1 MTTVEC
7 SRVSNGREAHYAQ
20 GWTVSVLCHL
30 FGIGGALVFLAEIEK
45 PVLLNT
51 FQWEIAMVEAPAV
64 VAPAPAPPTPT
75 PLSPHQADRL
85 IAPRPPAETVQAV
98 QQTAVRDMAAP
109 VEAVSERSAV
119 QTKESP
125 TVVTQET
132 TTNHESVVEQTAS
145 TPITPAAMERVEPV
159 GEQVAVAYASE
170 VRQAEVVTRA
180 PSRPD
185 PQSSEIEHRVVQHR
199 LVTVRQTQAD
209 YGWLQDALWGRI
221 EELKRYPAQARANH
235 WEGKVVVEVV
245 IRDDGTVVNL
255 QVAES
260 SGRVILD
267 QEALAVMR
275 KASPLI
281 LKHPLGKP
289 SITLLVPISYKLDG

>member
-7 SRVSNGREAHYAQ
+7 SRLSNGRETHYAQ
-20 GWTVSVLCHL
+20 GWTISVLCHL
-30 FGIGGALVFLAEIEK
+30 FGLGGALVFLTEIEK
-45 PVLLNT
+45 PVLPST
-51 FQWEIAMVEAPAV
+51 FQWEIAMVEAPPV
-64 VAPAPAPPTPT
+64 VEPAPAPLTPT
-75 PLSPHQADRL
+75 PAPQRQVERS

-98 QQTAVRDMAAP
+98 QQTTVRDMAAP

-119 QTKESP
+119 QTTESQ

-132 TTNHESVVEQTAS
+132 TTHHEPVVEQTAS
-145 TPITPAAMERVEPV
+145 TPIAPAAIERAKPV

-170 VRQAEVVTRA
+170 VRQAEVVARA
-180 PSRPD
+180 PSHPA
-185 PQSSEIEHRVVQHR
+185 PQSSEIEHRIVQHR

-221 EELKRYPAQARANH
+221 EELKRYPSQARANH

-245 IRDDGTVVNL
+245 IRDDGTVVHL

-260 SGRVILD
+260 SGRAILD